1 MAELRASPVVNPSYK
16 RIADVLANLQGPMGE
31 IIPFTDANPFKFL
44 MPAASTFEN
53 LAYGNA
59 PFSEY
64 AGVTN
69 RRLPIVKTGRENEL
83 TDIADVALMA
93 SGLPMASRGVARGA
107 NYLGDVLTQA
117 TRAAPPAAPMRTL
130 NEVAATAPA
139 PPQGMVSQLSPSA
152 PTDVSYR
159 GSHLAPNAER
169 YGATLDDL
177 GKIMPKDVYS
187 SKGIRLYGSGDDQVD
202 SEWFAAAYKAKGNPD
217 KMIEIYRAVPKGVK
231 DINEGDF
238 VTTSKTYAKNHG
250 ESALGGDYDIVSM
263 KVKANTLSSE
273 GYPYEFGY
281 NTGQSAMSG
290 TGNVVKP
297 GDEVSGLIVREH
309 IPNKSSIAASF
320 DDYEILSG
328 IREVPRNAFDPEYLG
343 SLSYDKLDQRTKDL
357 AEQIRQSKEINPLIV
372 GVDSKG
378 AYIVEGGHRFDA
390 LMSQDFKSIPALVV
404 IDKSDPPFDLDNLFT
419 K

>member
-1 MAELRASPVVNPSYK
+1 MAEIRASPVVNPSYK
-16 RIADVLANLQGPMGE
+16 RIADVLAGLQGPMGQV
-31 IIPFTDANPFKFL
+31 IPFTDANPFKLL
-44 MPAASTFEN
+44 MPAAATFEN

-59 PFSEY
+59 PL
-64 AGVTN
+64 AMPPGVTN
-69 RRLPIVKTGRENEL
+69 RRLPIVKTGREGEF
-83 TDIADVALMA
+83 TDLA
-93 SGLPMASRGVARGA
+93 SLGLLATGVPQVARGTMQGA

-117 TRAAPPAAPMRTL
+117 TRAAPTAAPMRTL

-139 PPQGMVSQLSPSA
+139 PPQGMSLSA

-177 GKIMPKDVYS
+177 GKIMPKNVYS

-281 NTGQSAMSG
+281 NTGQRAMSG

-297 GDEVSGLIVREH
+297 GDEVSGLMVREH

-328 IREVPRNAFDPEYLG
+328 IREVPRSAFDPEYLG